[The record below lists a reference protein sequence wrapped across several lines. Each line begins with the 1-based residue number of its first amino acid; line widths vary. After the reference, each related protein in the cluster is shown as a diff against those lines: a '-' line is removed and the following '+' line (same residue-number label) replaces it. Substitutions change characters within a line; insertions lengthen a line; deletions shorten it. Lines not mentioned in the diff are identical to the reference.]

1 MRNDRRESIERGRVG
16 AQWRGKHKARPVSN
30 DVISLVSQRVNNYG
44 LSQAFQVGPQDPSLF
59 LSCSLHLSLSSCFFY
74 APFARFAPLVSGGG
88 PYWYRDCREHALP
101 SDDDSSSTTSVS
113 RDYFSHE

>member
-59 LSCSLHLSLSSCFFY
+59 LSCSLISPFPPAFFTRPSRGLRRWSAAE
-74 APFARFAPLVSGGG
+74 APTGIAIG
-88 PYWYRDCREHALP
+88 
-101 SDDDSSSTTSVS
+101 
-113 RDYFSHE
+113 

>member
-59 LSCSLHLSLSSCFFY
+59 PSCSLPFLLLFY
-74 APFARFAPLVSGGG
+74 APFARSAPLVSSGG
-88 PYWYRDCREHALP
+88 PYWYRDWL
-101 SDDDSSSTTSVS
+101 TS
-113 RDYFSHE
+113 

>member
-1 MRNDRRESIERGRVG
+1 MRNGRRESIERGRVG

-59 LSCSLHLSLSSCFFY
+59 FLSLSLSFSPHLSLSSCFFTR
-74 APFARFAPLVSGGG
+74 PSRG
-88 PYWYRDCREHALP
+88 PRRWSAAEA
-101 SDDDSSSTTSVS
+101 STGIAIG
-113 RDYFSHE
+113 